1 MDSQYQRKRDPFP
14 SMTLTP
20 DALSHATLAV
30 WSSVLVAGWL
40 GGTGVRAQQT
50 IVTPEATAPA
60 PVQPLT
66 LKLEP
71 ANHPDNATSTPVT
84 TAPAAAEPKP
94 PTPVAEAPAAPRSVA
109 VAPPGSV
116 PEFAVAV
123 SGPVVFAEQ
132 SASASAAGRTLA
144 GPVAGV
150 RSAPPVETLTYG
162 AGAGAQPAPDYPRDA
177 RRKGREG
184 DVTVRF
190 TVNADGTVGA
200 TQVASACLW
209 PTLNDA
215 AENTIRTRWR
225 FAPGRERR
233 YEITIRFRL
242 SR

>member
-1 MDSQYQRKRDPFP
+1 
-14 SMTLTP
+14 MTLTP

-30 WSSVLVAGWL
+30 WSSVLLAGWL
-40 GGTGVRAQQT
+40 GGTGVRAPQPF
-50 IVTPEATAPA
+50 VTPEATAPA
-60 PVQPLT
+60 PVQTLT

-71 ANHPDNATSTPVT
+71 ANRPDNAAATPVT
-84 TAPAAAEPKP
+84 TAPAAAPEPPK
-94 PTPVAEAPAAPRSVA
+94 PVAEAPAAPRPVA
-109 VAPPGSV
+109 VAPPGAIA
-116 PEFAVAV
+116 EFAVAV

-200 TQVASACLW
+200 TQVASACPW

-225 FAPGRERR
+225 FAPGPERR